1 MHYWYS
7 PDCGVVVFAEPNA
20 DQDKENK
27 LNAQIQ
33 SGMDAKGNDLGPTTQ
48 WIDLTLGAALSGG
61 SVSLPEKG
69 KTLEQYT
76 WAEVKSIISNGK
88 ATEYGFTVGA
98 TKSLTYDSQDYTA
111 RIIGLDQDD
120 ANTATFMF
128 TSSIGNHVMNP
139 YDNNIGYGVNTGGF
153 AASNMNSW
161 LNSTAYGLLGDDV
174 KSAIASVIKTNNL
187 GTENPTGTSS
197 SSCKLFLLSVE
208 EVGLKE
214 ELNGRGSYEY
224 MDSIDAESTSTYT
237 YFQTNGQSR
246 RQEISNN
253 TNYNWWWLRSAD
265 SYNDSSFF
273 LVDCYGDLG
282 DYYADRDYDVVPA
295 FVIG

>member
-1 MHYWYS
+1 MIALATPFGSYIKT
-7 PDCGVVVFAEPNA
+7 GV
-20 DQDKENK
+20 EN
-27 LNAQIQ
+27 
-33 SGMDAKGNDLGPTTQ
+33 TTQ
-48 WIDLTLGAALSGG
+48 GLFDTSEKAMNVVGMSAGDGSFESGSG
-61 SVSLPEKG
+61 ETSTTKLPAKG

-76 WAEVKSIISNGK
+76 WAEVKSIVSNGK
-88 ATEYGFTVGA
+88 ATEYGFSVGA
-98 TKSLTYDSQDYTA
+98 TKSLTYNNHDYTA
-111 RIIGLDQDD
+111 RIIGLDQDGT
-120 ANTATFMF
+120 NTATFMF

-139 YDNNIGYGVNTGGF
+139 YDDNIGYGVNTGGF
-153 AASNMNSW
+153 AASDMNSW

-174 KSAIASVIKTNNL
+174 KSAITPVTKTNNL
-187 GTENPTGTSS
+187 GMENPTGTSS

-214 ELNGRGSYEY
+214 ELNGWDYSY

-253 TNYNWWWLRSAD
+253 TNYNWWWLRSAYSNYDDGFFYVD
-265 SYNDSSFF
+265 SHGYLSS
-273 LVDCYGDLG
+273 
-282 DYYADRDYDVVPA
+282 DYAGNGYDVVPA